1 MSTMNIKVPD
11 SLLKQ
16 AQEMAEKEGL
26 TLEQFINSALA
37 EKMAAW
43 RTVEYLNE
51 RAARGDRQKFQQAMS
66 KVPDVVP
73 EAFDR
78 LQ

>member
-16 AQEMAEKEGL
+16 AKEMAEQEDV
-26 TLEQFINSALA
+26 TVEQLINSALA

-43 RTVEYLNE
+43 RTVEYLKE
-51 RAARGDRQKFQQAMS
+51 RAARGDRDMFERAMS
-66 KVPDVVP
+66 KVPDVEP
-73 EAFDR
+73 DAFDG

>member
-1 MSTMNIKVPD
+1 MNIKVPD

-16 AQEMAEKEGL
+16 AQEMAEKEDI
-26 TLEQFINSALA
+26 TVEQLVNSALA

-43 RTVEYLNE
+43 KTVKYLKD
-51 RAARGDRQKFQQAMS
+51 RAARGDREKFQQAMS
-66 KVPDVVP
+66 KVPDV
-73 EAFDR
+73 EAGTFDR

>member
-1 MSTMNIKVPD
+1 MNIKVPD

-16 AQEMAEKEGL
+16 AKEMAEQEDV
-26 TLEQFINSALA
+26 TVEQLINSALA

-43 RTVEYLNE
+43 RTVEYLKE
-51 RAARGDRQKFQQAMS
+51 RASRGDREKFERAMS
-66 KVPDVVP
+66 RVPDVEP
-73 EAFDR
+73 EASDR

>member
-16 AQEMAEKEGL
+16 AQEMAEKENM

-43 RTVEYLNE
+43 MTVEYLE
-51 RAARGDRQKFQQAMS
+51 QRAARGDRRKFEQALS
-66 KVPDVVP
+66 KVPDIEP
-73 EAFDR
+73 DSTDR